1 MLEAI
6 KMVFTFVFLSNIAQ
20 VSTFSTLKLTT
31 SVNKLMNSRALV
43 RKLSSIEQLGCI
55 DTLVVEKTG
64 VLTENKLSV
73 VNFVTNTAQDARDP
87 DTGKVINFFKNFNES
102 NKALLATIAACWL
115 K

>member
-1 MLEAI
+1 M
-6 KMVFTFVFLSNIAQ
+6 FVGSDQDGVHLCLPFKYSPSLNIFYPQA
-20 VSTFSTLKLTT
+20 
-31 SVNKLMNSRALV
+31 LMNSRALV

-87 DTGKVINFFKNFNES
+87 DTGKVINFFKNFSES